1 MGQFVLGNWTRI
13 TYKETLRF
21 IKENDEKAVNFY
33 RDYAEASRKELQM
46 KANLTNLLEL
56 KDIKFNE
63 KLNTEQKK
71 QTINKLTDLADKS
84 IENDLVLNT
93 LKKADHLFIG
103 DSYVLNDDSSITI
116 PWNWFEF
123 KQNNG

>member
-1 MGQFVLGNWTRI
+1 MLGNWTRI

-71 QTINKLTDLADKS
+71 QTMNKLTDLADKS

>member
-1 MGQFVLGNWTRI
+1 VLGNWTRI

-71 QTINKLTDLADKS
+71 QTMNKLTDLADKS

>member
-21 IKENDEKAVNFY
+21 IKDNDEKAVNFY
-33 RDYAEASRKELQM
+33 RNYADASRKELQM

-71 QTINKLTDLADKS
+71 QTMNKLTDLADKS

-123 KQNNG
+123 KQNND

>member
-1 MGQFVLGNWTRI
+1 LGQFVLGNWTRI

-21 IKENDEKAVNFY
+21 IKDNDEKAVNFY
-33 RDYAEASRKELQM
+33 RNYADASRKELQM

-71 QTINKLTDLADKS
+71 QTMNKLTDLADKS

-123 KQNNG
+123 KQNND

>member
-71 QTINKLTDLADKS
+71 QTMNKLTDLADKS

>member
-1 MGQFVLGNWTRI
+1 LGQFVLGNWTRI

-71 QTINKLTDLADKS
+71 QTMNKLTDLADKS

>member
-1 MGQFVLGNWTRI
+1 LGQFVLGNWTRI